1 MIYCYQQQRI
11 KLDKKSTNN
20 DELAEAIIDITEIVE
35 HLSLEFK
42 LYKSNNDKQ
51 QTDELANVIAFDH
64 KQLKITGEE

>member
-11 KLDKKSTNN
+11 KLDKKSTSN
-20 DELAEAIIDITEIVE
+20 DKLAEAIIDITEIVE
-35 HLSLEFK
+35 HLSLELK

-64 KQLKITGEE
+64 KQLKITG